1 MCEIITIIIAVLI
14 FGVLIF
20 IHELGHYLA
29 ARAFKVG
36 IKEFAIGMGP
46 KIISKTSEKTQIV
59 YSLRLLPIGGF
70 VSMVGE
76 DEESDDES
84 ALNLKPIWQ
93 RLIITVAGAAMN
105 IIAGLIITCI
115 LVASSPALGS
125 TMIASFPE
133 ENSPSQATG
142 LEVGDKILKINDEAT
157 HISYEL
163 VYAVMREGYEPVDVT
178 VVRNGEKIVLEGV
191 TFPSIEEGGVLFGS
205 TDFKVFA
212 EEKTPLN
219 VIRHAYYQCGASVRL
234 VWQSLLDFITG
245 RYGVDQLS
253 GPVGVTTQIGTAANQ
268 GVMSLLSLSSII
280 ALNLG
285 IFNLIPFP
293 ALDGGRIVFLLI
305 ELVRRK
311 PIKPEYEGY
320 VHFVGLVLLMALML
334 FVTYKDI
341 VSIFI

>member
-1 MCEIITIIIAVLI
+1 MYTIISILIAILV
-14 FGVLIF
+14 FGFLIF
-20 IHELGHYLA
+20 IHELGHYIA

-46 KIISKTSEKTQIV
+46 KIISRTSKKTGIV

-84 ALNLKPIWQ
+84 ALNCKPVWQ
-93 RLIITVAGAAMN
+93 RLIITVAGAVMN
-105 IIAGLIITCI
+105 IVVGLIITCV
-115 LVASSPALGS
+115 LVASSASLGS
-125 TMIASFPE
+125 TTIADFAE
-133 ENSPSQATG
+133 ENALSESTG
-142 LEVGDKILKINDEAT
+142 LKVGDRIVKINDEST

-163 VYAVMREGYEPVDVT
+163 VYAIMREGYEPVDVT
-178 VVRNGEKIVLEGV
+178 LVRDGNKIVVENV
-191 TFPSIEEGGVLFGS
+191 TFPKIEAEGVVFGS
-205 TDFKVFA
+205 ADFRVYA
-212 EEKTPLN
+212 EAKTVLN
-219 VIRHAYYQCGASVRL
+219 VIRHAYYQCGASIRL
-234 VWQSLLDFITG
+234 IWQSLLDFVTG
-245 RYGVDQLS
+245 RYGVEQLS
-253 GPVGVTTQIGTAANQ
+253 GPVGVTSQIGDAANQ
-268 GVMSLLSLSSII
+268 GIMSLLSLSSII

-320 VHFVGLVLLMALML
+320 VHFAGIVLLMMLMV
-334 FVTYKDI
+334 FVTYKDLMKL
-341 VSIFI
+341 FL

>member
-1 MCEIITIIIAVLI
+1 VFAIISILIAILV
-14 FGVLIF
+14 FGSLIF
-20 IHELGHYLA
+20 IHELGHYIA
-29 ARAFKVG
+29 ARTFKVG

-46 KIISKTSEKTQIV
+46 KIISRTSKKTGIV

-84 ALNLKPIWQ
+84 SLNFKPVWQ
-93 RLIITVAGAAMN
+93 RLIITFAGAAMN
-105 IIAGLIITCI
+105 IVVGLIITCI
-115 LVASSPALGS
+115 LVASSGALGS
-125 TMIASFPE
+125 TVIADFPE
-133 ENSPSQATG
+133 ENALSESTG
-142 LEVGDKILKINDEAT
+142 LKVGDRILKINDEST

-163 VYAVMREGYEPVDVT
+163 VYAIMREGYEPVDVT
-178 VVRNGEKIVLEGV
+178 LVRKGEKIIVEDVSFPQIEAEGV
-191 TFPSIEEGGVLFGS
+191 VFGS
-205 TDFKVFA
+205 ADFRVAA
-212 EEKTPLN
+212 EEKTAFN
-219 VIRHAYYQCGASVRL
+219 VIRHSFYQCCASIKL
-234 VWQSLLDFITG
+234 IWQSLWDFITG
-245 RYGVDQLS
+245 RYGVEQLS
-253 GPVGVTTQIGTAANQ
+253 GPVGVTSQIGDAANQ
-268 GVMSLLSLSSII
+268 GIMSLLSLTSII

-320 VHFVGLVLLMALML
+320 VHLAGIVLLMLLMV

-341 VSIFI
+341 VKLFV